1 VSEGNEKA
9 RAAMVANQI
18 AARGLKDPRVLEAM
32 RKVPRELFVKESDE
46 KLAFS
51 DGPLT
56 IGYGQ
61 TISQPYI
68 VAYMTECLDIK
79 RDDRVLEIG
88 TGSGYQTAVLAELA
102 AEVCTIEIVEDL
114 SIRARRILKELGYGN
129 IRFKTGD
136 GSRGWGEGERFDD
149 IMVTAAPRK
158 VPGMLLK
165 QLEYGGR
172 MILPVGGFVQ
182 NLKLITR
189 EEESYREDELIS
201 VRFVPMTGE
210 VD

>member
-1 VSEGNEKA
+1 MSGNNEEA

-32 RKVPRELFVKESDE
+32 RKVPRERFVKEGDE

-56 IGYGQ
+56 IGFGQ

-68 VAYMTECLDIK
+68 VAYMTERLDIK
-79 RDDRVLEIG
+79 SDDRVLEVG

-102 AEVCTIEIVEDL
+102 AEVFTIEVVESL
-114 SIRARRILKELGYGN
+114 SIRARRILKQLGYDN

-136 GSRGWGEGERFDD
+136 GSQGWGEGEKFDD

-158 VPGMLLK
+158 VPRKLLE
-165 QLEYGGR
+165 QLDYGGR

-182 NLKLITR
+182 HLKLITR
-189 EEESYREDELIS
+189 EKGGYREDQLIS